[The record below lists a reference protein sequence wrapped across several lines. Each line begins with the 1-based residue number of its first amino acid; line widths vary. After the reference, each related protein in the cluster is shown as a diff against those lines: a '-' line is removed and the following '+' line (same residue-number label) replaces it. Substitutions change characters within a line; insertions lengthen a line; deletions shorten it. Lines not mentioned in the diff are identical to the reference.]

1 MAGVEQ
7 AAVGQAEDLLGD
19 RAPEGVGVALLEVA
33 AAATAN
39 QQGVAGEGGGLI
51 VQDIGDAAVGVAR
64 GAAHR
69 EMTAAEAHLIAVL
82 ERQADVFG
90 AGRFGEANGAAGGL
104 LHEPAAGDV
113 VGVGMGV
120 QGGHEGD
127 AQLTN

>member
-1 MAGVEQ
+1 
-7 AAVGQAEDLLGD
+7 
-19 RAPEGVGVALLEVA
+19 
-33 AAATAN
+33 
-39 QQGVAGEGGGLI
+39 
-51 VQDIGDAAVGVAR
+51 
-64 GAAHR
+64 
-69 EMTAAEAHLIAVL
+69 MTAAEAHLIAVL
-82 ERQADVFG
+82 EGQVDVFG